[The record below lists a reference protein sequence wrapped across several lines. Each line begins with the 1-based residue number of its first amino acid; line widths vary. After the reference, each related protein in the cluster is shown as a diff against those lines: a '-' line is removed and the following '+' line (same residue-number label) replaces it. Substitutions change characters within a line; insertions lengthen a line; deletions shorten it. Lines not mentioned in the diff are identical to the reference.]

1 MIALWMVYSLVLSA
15 GVALAAAI
23 LDRAATGSR
32 LQRRWIWSA
41 ALALSAGL
49 PAWQIVASRLGGER
63 QKVAPNAKVD
73 DNATPSSPLIGRPQ
87 AKLAELLAR
96 AESRSLGTVNV
107 ALGVTWGV
115 AVVLTLG
122 AYCAA
127 TWSLARRRRS
137 WRSAVLDGERVLVA
151 PTTGPAVIGA
161 FHPVIVIPEWSL
173 ALPADQRALML
184 EHERQHMR
192 AKDPVLLHAAGLVTA
207 LVPWNLVGWWL
218 VRRLRLAVEMDCD
231 ARVLAA
237 GRDARAYG
245 TLLLDVCARRLRSGG
260 LLSPALFERTS
271 SLTRRIIA
279 MHSDRPR
286 FARARF
292 TLGAAAAL
300 AIVVVACDMPSPEV
314 VAPDGKNQA
323 TKRLYGES
331 QNVVGP
337 HLDAKDLVTT
347 YFPGVARGE
356 GESSILF
363 VVRSST
369 GTIVLTESQPAGDLV
384 KIANPGGELGAA
396 NKVEPRTPKLA
407 EPTRDRVA
415 FATTGTELRMNQV
428 RTPPGAEK
436 GVVLFKV
443 RAATRPGLPSGVGA
457 IAPNDI
463 ATIDVSK
470 HAAGTA
476 APKAVSIVT
485 ITLKPGA
492 MVPTTENR

>member
-1 MIALWMVYSLVLSA
+1 
-15 GVALAAAI
+15 
-23 LDRAATGSR
+23 
-32 LQRRWIWSA
+32 
-41 ALALSAGL
+41 
-49 PAWQIVASRLGGER
+49 
-63 QKVAPNAKVD
+63 
-73 DNATPSSPLIGRPQ
+73 
-87 AKLAELLAR
+87 
-96 AESRSLGTVNV
+96 
-107 ALGVTWGV
+107 
-115 AVVLTLG
+115 
-122 AYCAA
+122 
-127 TWSLARRRRS
+127 
-137 WRSAVLDGERVLVA
+137 
-151 PTTGPAVIGA
+151 
-161 FHPVIVIPEWSL
+161 
-173 ALPADQRALML
+173 ML

-192 AKDPVLLHAAGLVTA
+192 AKDPVLLPAAGLVTA

-337 HLDAKDLVTT
+337 QLDARDLVTT

-369 GTIVLTESQPAGDLV
+369 GKVVLTESQPAGDLV
-384 KIANPGGELGAA
+384 KIANPGGEPRAA
-396 NKVEPRTPKLA
+396 NKVEPQTPKLA
-407 EPTRDRVA
+407 EPTRDGVA

-443 RAATRPGLPSGVGA
+443 RAATRPGIPSGVGT

-463 ATIDVSK
+463 ATVDVSK